1 MKFDEITT
9 GVGNNFSCI
18 YCWTNLINGKKYIGQ
33 TQRFY
38 DRMSRYRGGHFNPHM
53 KSAIE
58 KYGIENF
65 EITILERDLPL
76 DMLDEREQYWMDYYN
91 SYDSEYGYNICR
103 YAGSTR
109 GNTAWNK
116 DVPVSDEVKAKI
128 SKGLYKYYSEHE
140 VWNKGVPQTEEAKEK
155 NRVANSGEN
164 NGMYGKHHTD
174 ETKREIRETLSGRK
188 MSLESRIKMSKRP
201 IRCIE
206 TGEEYLNTITVA
218 EAMNCTPT
226 AVWNALNG
234 KSKTCGGYH
243 WEYIS

>member
-116 DVPVSDEVKAKI
+116 DVPVSDEVKVKI
-128 SKGLYKYYSEHE
+128 SNGLYKYYSEQIGRASCRE
-140 VWNKGVPQTEEAKEK
+140 
-155 NRVANSGEN
+155 RV
-164 NGMYGKHHTD
+164 
-174 ETKREIRETLSGRK
+174 
-188 MSLESRIKMSKRP
+188 
-201 IRCIE
+201 
-206 TGEEYLNTITVA
+206 
-218 EAMNCTPT
+218 
-226 AVWNALNG
+226 
-234 KSKTCGGYH
+234 
-243 WEYIS
+243 

>member
-174 ETKREIRETLSGRK
+174 ETKRKIRETLSGRK
-188 MSLESRIKMSKRP
+188 MPLESRIKMSKRP
-201 IRCIE
+201 IRGIE
-206 TGEEYLNTITVA
+206 TGEEYLNTIMVA
-218 EAMNCTPT
+218 EAMNCAP
-226 AVWNALNG
+226 AAIWNALNG
-234 KSKTCGGYH
+234 RSKTCGGYH
-243 WEYIS
+243 LEYIS